1 MLDRIV
7 LLSKRQI
14 TPQVK
19 LQKKVS
25 DVSSAVC
32 VVVGLFVLLLRCY
45 CVAIVLLLKQKLC
58 ATLQVKLQRNV
69 VYGVMWL
76 CLMVV
81 MLSVWCW
88 CIAIDVRCVCSTN
101 DGPHG
106 FFFSSFLCVEE
117 GNDQSEGSPEF
128 NRNPVQQS
136 HNSAEVLRLWWTEE
150 ATVIPWC
157 VISWFWRHFD

>member
-88 CIAIDVRCVCSTN
+88 CIAIDVRCVCNTN

-106 FFFSSFLCVEE
+106 FFFSSLCV
-117 GNDQSEGSPEF
+117 GRKVMINQKD
-128 NRNPVQQS
+128 
-136 HNSAEVLRLWWTEE
+136 RLSSTE
-150 ATVIPWC
+150 TLSNKVTIQPK
-157 VISWFWRHFD
+157 SWDFGGLKRRQ

>member
-69 VYGVMWL
+69 VYGVM
-76 CLMVV
+76 
-81 MLSVWCW
+81 
-88 CIAIDVRCVCSTN
+88 
-101 DGPHG
+101 
-106 FFFSSFLCVEE
+106 
-117 GNDQSEGSPEF
+117 
-128 NRNPVQQS
+128 
-136 HNSAEVLRLWWTEE
+136 
-150 ATVIPWC
+150 
-157 VISWFWRHFD
+157 